1 MPTSIF
7 NALFTGSEPVILD
20 GNVIA
25 AATLSVTAA
34 LHAGRTILLGASGGF
49 TCTLPAA
56 TGSGVEFLFQVSVVS
71 TTGYLI
77 ATSPTTDIFQGG
89 ICTGIDNATTGK
101 SFMAASNSN
110 LITFNGTTKG
120 GVTIGDAIWVQDIL
134 AGVWAVGGQVVGSG
148 TIVTPFSHV

>member
-1 MPTSIF
+1 MPTSVF
-7 NALFTGSEPVILD
+7 NALFSGSEPVVLTGLIT
-20 GNVIA
+20 A
-25 AATLSVTAA
+25 AATLTVTAA
-34 LHAGRTILLGASGGF
+34 LHAGRIILLSASGGF
-49 TCTLPAA
+49 TSTLPAA
-56 TGSGVEFLFQVSVVS
+56 TGSGVVFTFQVGVVS

-77 ATSPTTDIFQGG
+77 ATLPTTDIFQGS

-120 GVTIGDAIWVQDIL
+120 GVTIGDAIWVQDIQT
-134 AGVWAVGGQVVGSG
+134 GVWAVGGQVVGSG